1 MTTPTRRPRPG
12 SGPGGA
18 GSAPRPASP
27 RPGWVVL
34 LVGAQ
39 ATIVAVFGR
48 TGPSLAAAV
57 IVVAVLTYLQA
68 APVATA
74 VRSVLADLRRI
85 WPGDRDRR

>member
-1 MTTPTRRPRPG
+1 
-12 SGPGGA
+12 
-18 GSAPRPASP
+18 
-27 RPGWVVL
+27 VL